1 MNEKERNS
9 LTERRKRVRA
19 CRRRLRLRQP
29 VQPGVRREQRGA
41 EHGAVQPGAE
51 LRRVLRDQ
59 VRGPARVAVV
69 PPGEPLHPGDGHQLL
84 PAQLRAALRR
94 RRLVQ
99 PAPPPLR
106 PRHAHVPPHRRVP
119 RRHRPRHLPPVRQ
132 GSASLPS
139 PVVSW
144 PLPAVGDGCQCQ
156 PAQAQQHP
164 ASRVLAS
171 KRHAPWLAH
180 RCVGAVSSCLQQ
192 AERFLALP
200 TRLLRLRPLL
210 LALATRCSAAVA
222 CGEKGR
228 DALFLVTRSVPSVT
242 GSRTAARPGRRTTT
256 NARAASSIV
265 TVPSGGRW
273 LGWFRCRST
282 SIWRHGP
289 ARLRRFMASERARSG
304 SSRGTEAGRTPA
316 GW

>member
-119 RRHRPRHLPPVRQ
+119 RRHRPRHLPP
-132 GSASLPS
+132 
-139 PVVSW
+139 
-144 PLPAVGDGCQCQ
+144 
-156 PAQAQQHP
+156 
-164 ASRVLAS
+164 
-171 KRHAPWLAH
+171 
-180 RCVGAVSSCLQQ
+180 GAVPQVRRRAVHHQRLPVLQPGADHERGRRGGRGAREREGVGHGGVDAHV
-192 AERFLALP
+192 AELGPELAVQRHPRRPGALLPRHRQRPPHLHLLERRPAGLALR
-200 TRLLRLRPLL
+200 TDLRGQELQGLSSGREWRREEASAQGLLPPYYYIY
-210 LALATRCSAAVA
+210 
-222 CGEKGR
+222 R
-228 DALFLVTRSVPSVT
+228 DY
-242 GSRTAARPGRRTTT
+242 
-256 NARAASSIV
+256 
-265 TVPSGGRW
+265 
-273 LGWFRCRST
+273 CY
-282 SIWRHGP
+282 
-289 ARLRRFMASERARSG
+289 
-304 SSRGTEAGRTPA
+304 
-316 GW
+316 